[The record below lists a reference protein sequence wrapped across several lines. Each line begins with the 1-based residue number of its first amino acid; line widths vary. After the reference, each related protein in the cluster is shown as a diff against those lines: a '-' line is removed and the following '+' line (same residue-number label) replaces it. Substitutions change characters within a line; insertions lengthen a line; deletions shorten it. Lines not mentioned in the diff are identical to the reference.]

1 MIKHLLIVGVGLI
14 GGSFALDLKRQGLV
28 ERVTGIGRSRA
39 NLETALQLGVID
51 AIGRNLASAAA
62 DADLIMLAVPVGAM
76 PAVFAELAPVLPPN
90 CIVTDAGSTKQDV
103 IAAARA
109 GLGERVAQFVPGHPI
124 AGAET
129 NGAAA
134 ARIGLYAD
142 KPLILTPLP
151 ENRAADV
158 RLVESLWGACGAR
171 LARMEALLHDQVF
184 AAVSHLPHLLAF
196 ALMDELASRP
206 HAEIYFRYAGA
217 GLRDATRIAGSH
229 PEMWRDITLANREPL
244 LDELDAMV
252 EKLKSVRELVATRDG
267 TALEEVFARARQA
280 RESWL
285 QGKFNE

>member
-1 MIKHLLIVGVGLI
+1 
-14 GGSFALDLKRQGLV
+14 
-28 ERVTGIGRSRA
+28 
-39 NLETALQLGVID
+39 
-51 AIGRNLASAAA
+51 
-62 DADLIMLAVPVGAM
+62 
-76 PAVFAELAPVLPPN
+76 
-90 CIVTDAGSTKQDV
+90 
-103 IAAARA
+103 
-109 GLGERVAQFVPGHPI
+109 VPGHPI

-134 ARIGLYAD
+134 ARIGLYVD

-158 RLVESLWGACGAR
+158 LLVESLWGACGAR

-267 TALEEVFARARQA
+267 AALEEVFARARQA